1 MANSMENL
9 SRRKRLLILFL
20 LAFGTTAMYSLPY
33 LKSSFYDPMQ
43 KALGLS
49 HIEIGNLLSLYGLI
63 GMFSY
68 FFGGWFADR
77 FSLRNLISFSLLASG
92 GLGFWFATFP
102 SYNTILLIHV
112 LWGVTTILTFF
123 AASIKVVRMQGTE
136 KEQGRIFGF
145 YEGLSGVSGTLISF
159 TGLYF
164 FGKFA
169 EAAVGFRYVVWLYSG
184 ASVVCGILLFFLIAH
199 RGGNTNSD
207 NAEEEK
213 TTFRS
218 LMSVVTMPK
227 AWLIGLII
235 FSTYV
240 VFSSL
245 TYLSPYLSQVYV
257 VPITLVTALSI
268 IRTYVIKMVASP
280 VAGIVTDKVGSSIS
294 VMFVGF
300 IIMAVNCALFL
311 VIPKGN
317 AFMWFAVVNMV
328 VLSALLFAFRG
339 IYFASVAESK
349 IPMKTTGAVVGF
361 ASFIGFSPDA
371 FYYSVAGYWLDKY
384 GETGYSYIFML
395 SVGCSLLGVVATFL
409 LRQINRREA
418 AGGSEM
424 TLSASA

>member
-1 MANSMENL
+1 MENL

-43 KALGLS
+43 KALGLT

-328 VLSALLFAFRG
+328 ILSALLFAFRG

-418 AGGSEM
+418 AGSSAM
-424 TLSASA
+424 TLPASA